1 MAKKKWF
8 YIIKDNNKEEAIN
21 KELLVSA
28 YGEFLNQ
35 IFWNQFKE
43 VTIDLIDESG
53 NKYYSW
59 VNGKLIN
66 HDLDAI
72 SEMTVIAQ
80 KRQRI

>member
-1 MAKKKWF
+1 MAKKWF
-8 YIIKDNNKEEAIN
+8 YIVEDGNKERAII

-35 IFWNQFKE
+35 IFWNQDKE
-43 VTIDLIDESG
+43 ITIDLIDESG

-66 HDLDAI
+66 HDLFADNEI
-72 SEMTVIAQ
+72 NVIQ
-80 KRQRI
+80 RKRQRI

>member
-1 MAKKKWF
+1 MAKKWF
-8 YIIKDNNKEEAIN
+8 YIVEDGNKERAII

-35 IFWNQFKE
+35 IFWNQDKE
-43 VTIDLIDESG
+43 ITIDLIGEDG

-66 HDLDAI
+66 HDIFAENEIEVL
-72 SEMTVIAQ
+72 
-80 KRQRI
+80 RQRRERI